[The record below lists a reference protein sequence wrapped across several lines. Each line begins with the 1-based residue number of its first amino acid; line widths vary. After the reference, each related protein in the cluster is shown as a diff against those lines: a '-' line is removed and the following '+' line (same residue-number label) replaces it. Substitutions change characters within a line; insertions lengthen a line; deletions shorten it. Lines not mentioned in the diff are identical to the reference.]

1 MDSESSEKKEV
12 RVTIFNQSFALRT
25 TGDERETQDIANA
38 VDDLMNS
45 IARRSGNLDTGR
57 VAILACLH
65 LTDQLRLAEGDL
77 EQLKVRIE
85 EKSRDFTLRLDRALG
100 SD

>member
-1 MDSESSEKKEV
+1 MDSDSSEKKEV
-12 RVTIFNQSFALRT
+12 RVTIFNQSFSLRS
-25 TGDERETQDIANA
+25 TGEERETLEIANA
-38 VDDLMNS
+38 VDELMNS
-45 IARRSGNLDTGR
+45 IARRSSNLDTGR

-77 EQLKVRIE
+77 EQLKVRVE
-85 EKSRDFTLRLDRALG
+85 KKSRDFTLKLDQALG

>member
-1 MDSESSEKKEV
+1 MDSKSSEKKEV
-12 RVTIFNQSFALRT
+12 RVTIFNQTFSLRT
-25 TGDERETQDIANA
+25 TGDERETLEIANA
-38 VDDLMNS
+38 VDELMNT
-45 IARRSGNLDTGR
+45 IARRSSNLDTGR

-77 EQLKVRIE
+77 EQLKGRIE

-100 SD
+100 TG